1 MEDLL
6 EKIARDTEVPHEW
19 KGVFLEAY
27 YAPDNK
33 VQQSVYVSTD
43 CIDLLLDLGY
53 IDKDGDDYY
62 IAGAH
67 VGDEEIMKMW
77 KGVYTDYPGRK
88 RGVNVE
94 LKLLKSKY
102 NRGKWRQIIQE
113 MFDGMN
119 RQISEREEYEKA
131 MAVQVAQG
139 NRYHNMFLPGWKNM
153 QTYIR
158 QQAWTEE
165 YLVPEKFK
173 VVDQQRPVHA
183 AGTAYDRYVLWAT
196 DIAKSHALDAV
207 VHQYILSEQEFL
219 AVLNEHHEKFRD
231 YRYYITEDMM
241 KKVIVEAQGEYF
253 RLNQLRL
260 LFPKFIDYLYTQYQK
275 HKHQ

>member
-1 MEDLL
+1 M
-6 EKIARDTEVPHEW
+6 
-19 KGVFLEAY
+19 
-27 YAPDNK
+27 
-33 VQQSVYVSTD
+33 
-43 CIDLLLDLGY
+43 
-53 IDKDGDDYY
+53 
-62 IAGAH
+62 
-67 VGDEEIMKMW
+67 
-77 KGVYTDYPGRK
+77 YTDYPGRK

-219 AVLNEHHEKFRD
+219 AVLNEHHEKFKD